1 MLSILKLP
9 VEGHCDMGVY
19 VPSRFADY
27 LPLGNHC
34 QSHKGERTYCTGS
47 ATSPAGRMRSR
58 VMRFFSRFITMKRLP

>member
-1 MLSILKLP
+1 MLSILNCLS
-9 VEGHCDMGVY
+9 EGNGDIGVD
-19 VPSRFADY
+19 VMSRFADY

-34 QSHKGERTYCTGS
+34 QSHKGESYSAGS